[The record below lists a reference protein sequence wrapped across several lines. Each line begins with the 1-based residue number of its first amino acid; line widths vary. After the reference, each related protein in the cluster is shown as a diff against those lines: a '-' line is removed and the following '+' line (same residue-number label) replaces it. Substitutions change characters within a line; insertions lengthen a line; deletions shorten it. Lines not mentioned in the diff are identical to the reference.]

1 MSVLDTCF
9 KSLSSINSVSY
20 NQRESY
26 RNAWN
31 SFRTVELYN
40 SNISTQRGEG
50 NTNAIYYQFPS
61 TEIQAQYK
69 EGQSMFYYYF
79 GYSNVVKKN

>member
-9 KSLSSINSVSY
+9 KSLSTIHSVSY

-26 RNAWN
+26 KAAWD
-31 SFRTVELYN
+31 SFRKVEIYN

-50 NTNAIYYQFPS
+50 NTNANYYQFPS
-61 TEIQAQYK
+61 TAEQAQYK